1 MKKLLLVLALLTPT
15 LSAQQSITWR
25 FDNLANIGGNPATL
39 VGSPKVVAT
48 DLGKAI
54 HFAGDH
60 DAGDAIFLPTL
71 PLTGALDYTLE
82 LIFRP
87 SAAGHPEQRIFHLQ
101 EDGTQSRRMF
111 EIRIHP
117 SDGQD
122 KWCIDTVAVNEVAG
136 QPARSGIMLNCDAQ
150 HLFPVDRW
158 YAVATT
164 YDGKT
169 LRTYVNGILQGQ
181 MAVALLPLGKGGTS
195 IGTRY
200 TRRDYFT
207 GDMFEAR
214 FSTKALPVDQLLKV
228 PARP

>member
-1 MKKLLLVLALLTPT
+1 MKSLLLALALLAPT
-15 LSAQQSITWR
+15 LSAQQPITWR
-25 FDNLANIGGNPATL
+25 FDNLKSIGGSLPTI
-39 VGSPKVVAT
+39 VGAPKVVAT

-71 PLTGALDYTLE
+71 PLIGALTYTFE
-82 LIFRP
+82 VIFRP
-87 SAAGHPEQRIFHLQ
+87 SAGGKLEQRIFHLQ

-111 EIRIHP
+111 EIRIH
-117 SDGQD
+117 DD
-122 KWCIDTVAVNEVAG
+122 KWCVDTVAVNEVAG
-136 QPARSGIMLNCDAQ
+136 QPARSGIMLNCDPQ

-158 YAVATT
+158 YAIATT
-164 YDGKT
+164 YDGKM
-169 LRTYVNGILQGQ
+169 LRTYVNGDLQGEKE
-181 MAVALLPLGKGGTS
+181 VALLPLGRGGTS

-214 FSTKALPVDQLLKV
+214 FTSKALPIAQLLKV
-228 PARP
+228 PK